1 MKFLQFL
8 KKKYKYIIVLFIILP
23 FLYLFVLAR
32 SAAWVFNR
40 AMAEQKM
47 FNGTVTVE
55 KIYGSISGKTDF
67 EGLRWQN
74 EMGETILYIP
84 EGTIGVKPLD
94 ILQGKFE
101 TETLY
106 RIRLKNAKIRL
117 GLDDNMTPD
126 FLPKREDRRVK
137 PRDFATEEIMAAG
150 TEEERVKASEKWRKK
165 REEALKHQI
174 KNFNYSDRDFD
185 IGFLLEDCVVEI
197 FHRGKHYILNSVNVD
212 SRIKTGDYL
221 KYKVQVSQFSGSM
234 TGGNINL
241 RGTVDLSTEE
251 PTIDASGLFQDI
263 NPELLGL
270 LDNFNN
276 YMTLDI
282 YFSGP
287 LISPIGD
294 GTIRMQKL
302 DIPNLPF
309 SDVIGKFQYKD
320 SVFNFTSLTAKIW
333 DGEVDLTGYYN
344 IDTRYYHIDGVA
356 KNLSAKEALPKDSLR
371 TSVDANLHLIANENS
386 KNLKL
391 WGDFVSTSGS
401 YMQIPFDKVS
411 ARFTNAYHDLR
422 FYDAK
427 IDIGYYEVSSDFIGV
442 KDGKL
447 TLDPVVLTN
456 MNTGNV
462 RMRYVHKS

>member
-8 KKKYKYIIVLFIILP
+8 KKKYKIIIVIVIILP
-23 FLYLFVLAR
+23 FLYLFVLAH

-40 AMAEQKM
+40 AMAEQEM
-47 FNGTVTVE
+47 FAGTLTVE

-74 EMGETILYIP
+74 ELGETILYVP

-94 ILQGKFE
+94 IIQGKFE

-106 RIRLKNAKIRL
+106 RIRLKDARIRL
-117 GLDDNMTPD
+117 GLDDAMTPD

-137 PRDFATEEIMAAG
+137 PRDFATEEILAAS
-150 TEEERVKASEKWRKK
+150 TEEERIKVSEKWRKK
-165 REEALKHQI
+165 REEELRHNI

-185 IGFLLEDCVVEI
+185 IGFLLENCVVEI
-197 FHRGKHYILNSVNVD
+197 FHKGKHYILNSVNVD
-212 SRIKTGDYL
+212 SRIKTGDSL

-234 TGGNINL
+234 TGGSIML
-241 RGTVDLSTEE
+241 RGTVDLSEEE
-251 PTIDASGLFQDI
+251 PTIDASALFQDI

-270 LDNFNN
+270 LDNFND
-276 YMTLDI
+276 YMTLDV

-287 LISPIGD
+287 LISPIGN
-294 GTIRMQKL
+294 GTIRMKKL
-302 DIPNLPF
+302 DMPNLPF
-309 SDVIGKFQYKD
+309 RNVIGKFKYEN
-320 SVFNFTSLTAKIW
+320 SVFNFSSLTAKIW
-333 DGEVDLTGYYN
+333 DGELDLTGYYN
-344 IDTRYYHIDGVA
+344 LDTRYYRIDGKA
-356 KNLSAKEALPKDSLR
+356 KNLSAKKALPKDSLR
-371 TSVDANLHLIANENS
+371 TSLDANLHLVANENS
-386 KNLKL
+386 RNMAI
-391 WGDFVSTSGS
+391 WGDFVSTEGS
-401 YMQIPFDKVS
+401 YAQIPFDRVS

-456 MNTGNV
+456 MNTGKV
-462 RMRYVHKS
+462 RMKYVHNS